1 MQPSKIDQSRG
12 VTLPPIA
19 APRPGHTQEAQ

>member
-12 VTLPPIA
+12 VTLPPLA
-19 APRPGHTQEAQ
+19 APRLGHTTGGE